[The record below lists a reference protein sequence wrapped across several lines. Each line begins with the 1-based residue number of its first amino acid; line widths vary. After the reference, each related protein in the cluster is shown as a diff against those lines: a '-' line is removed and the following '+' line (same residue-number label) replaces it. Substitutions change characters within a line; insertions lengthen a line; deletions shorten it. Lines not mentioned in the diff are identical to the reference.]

1 MEFLRIRRVITL
13 SKLTVNLLSSTF
25 LVKSLEIQRHLSN
38 SKAHDRILFKEFTR
52 TRLSSS
58 IFRESWRPSTCERR
72 QDDWEQSPW
81 NQEYLNCIVNE
92 LSVHTL
98 YWQAIFHRRTVKKY
112 QCLLCAFNW
121 HTEQILHYLSN
132 RFTSK
137 KKKDIYTLIH
147 LLGKA
152 SYNRNNSR
160 NNTDEH
166 RWDIANPETN
176 AALSKGQYITEGR
189 VLTRNEFKRTNKSF
203 VVQLSWIV
211 NIPHG
216 NPQSL

>member
-1 MEFLRIRRVITL
+1 MYILYTDRRP
-13 SKLTVNLLSSTF
+13 
-25 LVKSLEIQRHLSN
+25 
-38 SKAHDRILFKEFTR
+38 FT
-52 TRLSSS
+52 
-58 IFRESWRPSTCERR
+58 
-72 QDDWEQSPW
+72 
-81 NQEYLNCIVNE
+81 
-92 LSVHTL
+92 
-98 YWQAIFHRRTVKKY
+98 RRTVKKY
-112 QCLLCAFNW
+112 QCLLCAFHWN
-121 HTEQILHYLSN
+121 TEQILHYLSN

-137 KKKDIYTLIH
+137 KKKDIYTLIY

-166 RWDIANPETN
+166 RWDIATPETN
-176 AALSKGQYITEGR
+176 AALSKGQYFTEGR

-216 NPQSL
+216 NPQSLLRARWSFNLMSVFLENSVLFTKQTSSHNYCLFIAANHVHS

>member
-1 MEFLRIRRVITL
+1 MYILYTCRR
-13 SKLTVNLLSSTF
+13 S
-25 LVKSLEIQRHLSN
+25 
-38 SKAHDRILFKEFTR
+38 FT
-52 TRLSSS
+52 
-58 IFRESWRPSTCERR
+58 
-72 QDDWEQSPW
+72 
-81 NQEYLNCIVNE
+81 
-92 LSVHTL
+92 
-98 YWQAIFHRRTVKKY
+98 RRTVKKY
-112 QCLLCAFNW
+112 QCLLCPFHWN
-121 HTEQILHYLSN
+121 TEQILHYLSN
-132 RFTSK
+132 RFAIK
-137 KKKDIYTLIH
+137 KKKDIYTLVY

-166 RWDIANPETN
+166 RWDIATPETN

-216 NPQSL
+216 NPQSNGRDDLLISCLYSLKTAFFSRSKPVLMIIVCSFRRITFIVKRRILKN

>member
-1 MEFLRIRRVITL
+1 MATFYLRAQRRWLRTKPMKPGVFELHCKRTKCTYSILAGDLSQEEQLRNINVFCVLFTGTQSKYFITWAIGL
-13 SKLTVNLLSSTF
+13 QV
-25 LVKSLEIQRHLSN
+25 
-38 SKAHDRILFKEFTR
+38 
-52 TRLSSS
+52 
-58 IFRESWRPSTCERR
+58 RR
-72 QDDWEQSPW
+72 
-81 NQEYLNCIVNE
+81 
-92 LSVHTL
+92 
-98 YWQAIFHRRTVKKY
+98 RK
-112 QCLLCAFNW
+112 
-121 HTEQILHYLSN
+121 
-132 RFTSK
+132 
-137 KKKDIYTLIH
+137 TLIY

-189 VLTRNEFKRTNKSF
+189 VLTRNEFKRTDKSF

-211 NIPHG
+211 HIPHG